1 MRILVIE
8 DDAGIGGMIRRG
20 LSHAGYEVDLASNGT
35 KGLELAERGGYGLIL
50 LDLML
55 PGMDGW
61 QLCKLLRARREQV
74 PIMMLTALDGVDDLV
89 RGLDTG
95 ADDYLSKPFDFN
107 ELLARVRAL
116 LRREKVHRVRVIR
129 VADLEIDTAQ
139 RRVARRGREVE
150 LSHREYELLEAL
162 AASEGRVLSREAI
175 QARVWMNEQ
184 SSSNTVDVY
193 VGLLRKK
200 IDAGESVKLIHTV
213 NRVGYTLRAPEKDA
227 E

>member
-1 MRILVIE
+1 MKILVVE
-8 DDAGIGGMIRRG
+8 DDVGIGNMVRRG
-20 LSHAGYEVDLASNGT
+20 LEESGYDVDLARDGLH
-35 KGLELAERGGYGLIL
+35 GLELAERGGYGLIL

-61 QLCKLLRARREQV
+61 QLCTRLRKGQEQV
-74 PIMMLTALDGVDDLV
+74 PIMMLTARDGVDDLV

-95 ADDYLSKPFDFN
+95 ADDYLSKPFDFK
-107 ELLARVRAL
+107 ELLARIRAL
-116 LRREKVHRVRVIR
+116 VRREKVHRVRVIR

-139 RRVARRGREVE
+139 RRVRRGGLEIE
-150 LSHREYELLEAL
+150 LSHREYDLLEAL

-175 QARVWMNEQ
+175 QERVWMNEQ

-200 IDAGESVKLIHTV
+200 IDAQGPKLIHTV
-213 NRVGYTLRAPEKDA
+213 HRVGYTLRAPEKV
-227 E
+227 